1 MIVED
6 LLLHQFK
13 EKQIFD
19 AAGQPF
25 APVNIINAIYDN
37 TGHFN
42 NKGASSEV
50 TTIIS
55 LDKSE
60 GDAASSLMF
69 KLDEINLEKH
79 IDSLA
84 D

>member
-1 MIVED
+1 
-6 LLLHQFK
+6 
-13 EKQIFD
+13 
-19 AAGQPF
+19 
-25 APVNIINAIYDN
+25 VNIINALYDN
-37 TGHFN
+37 TGHFK
-42 NKGASSEV
+42 NKEQSSEV

-69 KLDEINLEKH
+69 KADEINLEKH